1 MRLSKIHVKGFRS
14 LQDVEIVFDNFTV
27 LIGEND
33 AGKSSV
39 LDLLD
44 IVLNGDKRPDGKDFY
59 RDLSDN
65 AVKSIEVILEFSLD
79 KNDKA
84 ASQYAMSDLLKIKKF
99 YYTTGSTE
107 TYYMGQISKDSLLN
121 QDFSKLSTEEQKTLI
136 RKLDETVTI
145 IELSNKERRLEWLNK
160 KAQSSEKVEDW
171 IPAPSRWGVILPRF
185 ERYGSMD
192 YSAPESMVLKTLKQV
207 FEQVIYEDLIEHR
220 PIESLRKVQEIADE
234 QIQIKISELLKFIQ
248 KYDKR
253 VRQIRYE
260 PIIDFTNS
268 IKPGEFK
275 VDTGRGLHFLSK
287 TGSGTKRRMFMAT
300 LEWDREVTSE
310 QKNQESQS
318 LPTIIRG
325 YDEPDTNL
333 HYEAQRSMFQA
344 IQNVINFENSR
355 IQAVLCTHSLIMID
369 RSPTKSIRLLLL
381 NLNGQTEISQI
392 KTDNDAEID
401 GFLTNLAREL
411 GITNSLI
418 FYEKCYVLVEG
429 ETEENALPLL
439 YKTLYQRSLFEDGI
453 RVINM
458 KGNGAVKEFLKLLS
472 KNRKESTLIFIDTDS
487 KSESSD
493 SPARLAEK
501 ELKEAG
507 FDEEFIKEHL
517 ILVGEKEFEDSFS
530 NKTIVECL
538 NKCWPKRD
546 GSWCVEDIQ
555 LLRQKR
561 KFLDELA
568 KKVFAESSKGYKKPE
583 FGKGIGE
590 VCKACDVPEAIV
602 SMFKLARKM
611 SRI

>member
-14 LQDVEIVFDNFTV
+14 LQDVEIVFDNVTV

-39 LDLLD
+39 LDLLG
-44 IVLNGDKRPDGKDFY
+44 IVLNGERLDERDFY

-65 AVKSIEVILEFSLD
+65 AVKSIEVVLEFSLD
-79 KNDKA
+79 KNDTA
-84 ASQYAMSDLLKIKKF
+84 ASQYAVGDLLKIKKC
-99 YYTTGSTE
+99 YTTEGTE
-107 TYYMGQISKDSLLN
+107 TYYMGQISKDSRLN
-121 QDFSKLSTEEQKTLI
+121 QDFSKLSAEEQKTLI
-136 RKLDETVTI
+136 RQLDETAT
-145 IELSNKERRLEWLNK
+145 ELSNKDKRLEWLNK
-160 KAQSSEKVEDW
+160 KNQSSEKVEDW
-171 IPAPSRWGVILPRF
+171 IPAPSRWGVHLPRF

-192 YSAPESMVLKTLKQV
+192 YSAPESMVLKTIKQV
-207 FEQVIYEDLIEHR
+207 FEQVIYEDLVEHR
-220 PIESLRKVQEIADE
+220 PIESLRKVQEIAYK
-234 QIQIKISELLKFIQ
+234 QIQNKISELLKFIQ

-253 VRQIRYE
+253 VKQIEYE
-260 PIIDFTNS
+260 PVIDFTNS
-268 IKPGEFK
+268 IKSGEFK

-333 HYEAQRSMFQA
+333 HYEAQKTMFQA

-381 NLNGQTEISQI
+381 NSNGQTEICQI

-401 GFLTNLAREL
+401 GFLINLAREL

-429 ETEENALPLL
+429 DTEENALPLL
-439 YKTLYQRSLFEDGI
+439 YKTLYQRSMFEDGI

-458 KGNGAVKEFLKLLS
+458 NGNGAVKEFLKLLS

-487 KSESSD
+487 KSQSVVK
-493 SPARLAEK
+493 LAEK

-517 ILVGEKEFEDSFS
+517 ILVGKKEFEDSFS

-538 NKCWPKRD
+538 NKYWPKRD

-555 LLRQKR
+555 LLRQEK
-561 KFLDELA
+561 KFSASLA
-568 KKVFAESSKGYKKPE
+568 KKAYEESSTCGKPE
-583 FGKGIGE
+583 FGKRIGE

-602 SMFKLARKM
+602 SMFKLARKL
-611 SRI
+611 SGI